1 MMIDIFQIIFGVV
14 FIIIMAKG
22 CWVSSQILSERSQ
35 LRKFTGAYYDF
46 EINEELKER
55 GLTRQEALDII
66 NGDNV

>member
-1 MMIDIFQIIFGVV
+1 
-14 FIIIMAKG
+14 MAKG
-22 CWVSSQILSERSQ
+22 CWVSSQMLTERSQ

-55 GLTRQEALDII
+55 GLTRQDALDII

>member
-1 MMIDIFQIIFGVV
+1 
-14 FIIIMAKG
+14 MAKG

-46 EINEELKER
+46 EINEELKKR
-55 GLTRQEALDII
+55 GLTRQDALDII